1 MSAFRG
7 ILLLFLSFLAAN
19 LSAQGNRLT
28 FTLSTPRNLNI
39 CAGNDTARATII
51 NISPGTVSNI
61 TVTLTLPPGVMYVPG
76 SVAGTG
82 VSENNIS
89 DLNKPVFNGPNL
101 SLAGR
106 FTFRYGIRSN
116 CDFLSFLN
124 ASGTP
129 SIVCRATYLGSFDQ
143 ATSNPFPANVPAP
156 GFASISN
163 QSFTGNVGDRFVRTY
178 TITNYG
184 KGPLTSVTLR
194 RVNGRDIRT
203 NGVNRSGT
211 YFGRDTVINTF
222 GKALFQT
229 IGDRDT
235 VLDQNE
241 SVSVTD
247 SIEVVGCNAL
257 GTSIELTWGCDGK
270 TCQTIRSNAAVIKDT
285 RAPILTGIV
294 QGSISTCYNS
304 ATASPQRL
312 RFFNRG
318 QMQAENVRIT
328 LAQSA
333 NFGFSNNMFSRIDTA
348 SIWLRRGWRGA
359 RFKAQVDS
367 IIYTNSSST
376 GYTCLGPLAVG
387 LIRLRVGTMA
397 PGDTLYIDWN
407 MYTCTPDVC
416 NISYYGI
423 GWQYMATFT
432 DPCKLTQTVNWTW
445 GQVPVWT
452 GMGVTPLVP
461 TDMVDTEKKLFRYSI
476 ASSNFFTGTSRARY
490 WAEIIVPPGLTHSLN
505 TSDFFF
511 QNANLTGTWNSDSV
525 RKYGDT
531 IRAFFKGPVPFSLNN
546 GDLMVF
552 LTASCVGATGNTNR
566 TVQATFRYNP
576 DPLCNPSVWIRT
588 FCNSVTLRLHC
599 YDVCNGGMQ
608 FRNFKVERS
617 TFGLPDNNNDGL
629 PDASGSLDHGKIRK
643 ERALPGDTITSTF
656 YGKVRRT
663 SSITLWRF
671 GYAESI
677 VTNGSY
683 LTVVDARIRVYKRG
697 SLYSGTCNRVRHR
710 KVTSGLNAT
719 FFFDFTLDSIAAG
732 GCLPSSYLYAVNDS
746 IELIVRYRVSGN
758 PGVPSYGGVT
768 ARWDNRF
775 YFGTVPAPNASQR
788 FQCDT
793 FSGQMF
799 IGGWYFLNWAGNT
812 YNINNCNPLWVNNYF
827 YLSAGPCCSN
837 YGGGNY
843 FQYEYRNFG
852 RLKAVRL
859 YLPAGAK
866 YIRSQIVQY
875 RTSGSNQTVTEIAD
889 SLQPVAGSINP
900 LVIDATNLYKD
911 RGGKLSYSDDGFHG
925 YFNALI
931 QPGCELPAGT
941 PITLKYDFIFERRNS
956 LGRGFDTVPSSAA
969 GHDDYLVFNR
979 PNLSLQPVLPTL
991 YASSDTAEWEVRYSN
1006 ASAGFA
1012 AFNTWLSPVSGGGIR
1027 VVEIRDAVRDTL
1039 IRPVNGIYRAGSLPA
1054 NGVRRFKVRAVYTN
1068 CTKDSL
1074 TLLGGWNCLEYPKDL
1089 TAYRCTPNQTKLF
1102 LEPQNTRLQLTLF
1115 DSASIAPL
1123 CAEVPYRILLENVQ
1137 ATSTYNT
1144 RVQLTLPLGM
1154 EVVAGTIRMQYPR
1167 YATPVSLTAPTLV
1180 SGTTY
1185 EWNLDKL
1192 NSTLAKG
1199 FKGTLDTARNK
1210 LLISFRARTNCD
1222 YSSGS
1227 FVRANAAAII
1237 RCGDPVPSIPAISY
1251 PLDIK
1256 GVIRPYFTQV
1266 KQWADSIFPCEK
1278 PSNMRVRIVVLGPDT
1293 TSSNDKYQLL
1303 LPKGMVYDTS
1313 SLTAVRNGPTGVRRR
1328 DVNGATEVEWS
1339 LRGGIKPGDS
1349 MEFRFRFQTDGR
1361 FFSCG
1366 QTDLYGQ
1373 SVVKQEVVCVKDN
1386 SRCTINVITGKEL
1399 SKPTLLK
1406 AQPQFFNLGMSARQ
1420 MSNDSEEV
1428 RLSYSIRNTG
1438 VRIAAGTPLI
1448 IRYHYDADASAG
1460 LSAGDPLLGT
1470 DTLRSGMA
1478 GNAIA
1483 NVIKTLRIRAGYSC
1497 GVLAVVD
1504 SAACACLF
1512 RQARFPVPGLSNAGP
1527 DLQVCSG
1534 DSLRAGLFSTSRFR
1548 YTWEPSAAFDND
1560 TLARPR
1566 VLLLNGSGVTE
1577 FYDLILTTNRG
1588 LCTTRDTVRLA
1599 VHGLPVADAGPAD
1612 TLLCVGKPAAISAKA
1627 SGGKGVYRFR
1637 WTPGTGLNDS
1647 LRASAIARPTQTTTY
1662 RVEVRD
1668 SNNCKAW
1675 DTARVQIKPYPRAA
1689 FSWSRVCE
1697 GTDPLLKDSSTLST
1711 GTIRERQWT
1720 LGSLDTLNGL
1730 QHTLRMNGSLSRGVR
1745 LVAISDANC
1754 TDTFRTTVSVFPGP
1768 RAAFG
1773 NRAACFGKGADTLRF
1788 SDSTTLLSGV
1798 LRKPHWDFG
1807 DGKGDSGTLV
1817 KHVYAAPGTYTVTLF
1832 AASIN
1837 GCKDTFSG
1845 TATVHPRPVAALRS
1859 SGVCIGDSLRFSDNS
1874 NWNGAVKGRIGW
1886 KVAASDTFSGAG
1898 GAWKTRNP
1906 GMTPVY
1912 LFVESDRRC
1921 SDSRTDSFRVY
1932 PLPVPAF
1939 GMAAVCEDST
1949 TRFRDS
1955 SRISFGSIRNRTWTF
1970 GDGNGSNLT
1979 HPTHRYAAGGR
1990 YTVRLLLES
1999 QQGCRDS
2006 LQREAVVH
2014 PAARPV
2020 IGLSDH
2026 CLKENAVFG
2035 GSHNGTGSPASWKW
2049 LFGDGDSSVQQ
2060 NPVYRYRNPGVY
2072 NVKLRLENT
2081 EGCVYH
2087 TARNIRVH
2095 ALPQIGFGAVNA
2107 CYDNRFQFRDT
2118 LRVNGGSIAAQRWDF
2133 GDGNGS
2139 TSGSPAHAYPGA
2151 GNYRVALHAT
2161 SNQGCRDSL
2170 IRFVTAYDKVVPA
2183 FTADTVCLGDVTSFS
2198 DRSIVPGGS
2207 VARHTW
2213 NFGDGR
2219 TSSAANPQ
2227 YTYRS
2232 DGIYNVRLDIL
2243 TNYGCR
2249 YDTVRQV
2256 WVYPVPTAGFD
2267 IQPTDGTTILDP
2279 VIRLLDRSNGAT
2291 LYWYDMG
2298 DGSSL
2303 FRSSNVNHTYSD
2315 SGWYRLR
2322 QWVQNDYGCRDSS
2335 EDRVQVRYVFTL
2347 HVPNAF
2353 TPGRDG
2359 KNDLFAPQ
2367 GMGIRNYKMEIY
2379 SRWGELVYRT
2389 NNSEPWD
2396 GNFKGQPVMPGV
2408 YVVSLDIT
2416 DFQGVRHWYNNTFH
2430 LIR

>member
-1 MSAFRG
+1 MTAGRWF
-7 ILLLFLSFLAAN
+7 LLLMLQFCAAG

-28 FTLSTPRNLNI
+28 FNLTTPRNLNI
-39 CAGNDTARATII
+39 CAGSDTARATII
-51 NISPGTVSNI
+51 NISPGN
-61 TVTLTLPPGVMYVPG
+61 VTGVTILLTLPPGVLYVPG
-76 SVAGTG
+76 SVSGTG

-89 DLNKPVFNGPNL
+89 DPNRPIFNGPNL

-106 FTFRYGIRSN
+106 FSFRYAVRSN
-116 CDFLSFLN
+116 CALLTFLN
-124 ASGTP
+124 ASNTP
-129 SIVCRATYLGSFDQ
+129 AITCRANYLGSFDQ
-143 ATSNPFPANVPAP
+143 ATSNPFPANVPSP
-156 GFASISN
+156 GFATITN

-194 RVNGRDIRT
+194 RVNGKDIRT
-203 NGVNRSGT
+203 YGVNRSGT
-211 YFGRDTVINTF
+211 YFGRDTVINVL
-222 GKALFQT
+222 GKSLLQT

-241 SVSVTD
+241 SVTVSD
-247 SIEVVGCNAL
+247 SIEIVGCSAF
-257 GTSIELTWGCDGK
+257 GTSIELSWGCDGL
-270 TCQTIRSNAAVIKDT
+270 TCQVVRSNATVIKDT

-294 QGSISTCYNS
+294 QGSINTCYNS
-304 ATASPQRL
+304 PSASAQRL

-318 QMQAENVRIT
+318 QMSAENVRIT
-328 LAQSA
+328 LAQSV
-333 NFGFSNNMFSRIDTA
+333 NTGFSNNMMSRIDTS
-348 SIWLRRGWRGA
+348 SIWLRRGWKGA

-367 IIYTNSSST
+367 IIYTNSSSA

-387 LIRLRVGTMA
+387 LIRLRIGTMA
-397 PGDTLYIDWN
+397 PGDTIYIDWN
-407 MYTCTPDVC
+407 MYTCTPDLC
-416 NISYYGI
+416 NMSYYGI

-445 GQVPVWT
+445 GQVPTWT
-452 GMGVTPLVP
+452 GLSVTPLVP
-461 TDMVDTEKKLFRYSI
+461 TDMVDTEKKLFRYSVGS
-476 ASSNFFTGTSRARY
+476 ANFFAGTSRARY
-490 WAEIIVPPGLTHSLN
+490 WAEIIVPPGLTHSRN

-511 QNANLTGTWNSDSV
+511 QNANLTSTWSPDSV
-525 RKYGDT
+525 RLYGDT
-531 IRAFFKGPVPFSLNN
+531 VRAFFKGPVPFSLNN
-546 GDLMVF
+546 GDLMVY
-552 LTASCVGATGNTNR
+552 LTASCVGATGNSNR
-566 TVQATFRYNP
+566 TVNATFRYNP
-576 DPLCNPSVWIRT
+576 DPQCNPSIWIRT

-617 TFGLPDNNNDGL
+617 TFGLPDNNNDGI
-629 PDASGSLDHGKIRK
+629 PDATGSLDHSKIRK

-656 YGKVRRT
+656 FGKVRRT
-663 SSITLWRF
+663 STVTLWRF
-671 GYAESI
+671 AYAESI

-683 LTVVDARIRVYKRG
+683 LTVVDARLRVFKRG

-710 KVTSGLNAT
+710 KVTTGLDAT
-719 FFFDFTLDSIAAG
+719 FYFDFTLDSIASG
-732 GCLPSSYLYAVNDS
+732 GCLPSSYLYTLNDS

-775 YFGTVPAPNASQR
+775 YFGSVPAPNTSQR

-799 IGGWYFLNWAGNT
+799 IGGWYFLNWVGNT
-812 YNINNCNPLWVNNYF
+812 YNINSCDPLWVNNYF

-859 YLPAGAK
+859 HLPSGTK
-866 YIRSQIVQY
+866 YIRSQIVQF
-875 RTSGSNQTVTEIAD
+875 RTAGSNQTVTEIAD

-931 QPGCELPAGT
+931 QPGCELPSGT

-956 LGRGFDTVPSSAA
+956 LGRGFDTVPSSVA

-1006 ASAGFA
+1006 ASPGFA
-1012 AFNTWLSPVSGGGIR
+1012 AFNTWLSPVSTGGIR
-1027 VVEIRDAVRDTL
+1027 VVEIRDAVRDTI
-1039 IRPVNGIYRAGSLPA
+1039 IRPVNGIYRAGNLPG
-1054 NGVRRFKVRAVYTN
+1054 NGVRRFKVRAVYSS

-1089 TAYRCTPNQTKLF
+1089 TGYRCTPNATKLY

-1137 ATSTYNT
+1137 GTNTFNT
-1144 RVQLTLPLGM
+1144 RVQVTLPLGM
-1154 EVVAGTIRMQYPR
+1154 EVVSGSVRLQYPR
-1167 YATPVSLTAPTLV
+1167 NSSPVSLPAPVLV

-1199 FKGTLDTARNK
+1199 FKGISDTSKNK

-1256 GVIRPYFTQV
+1256 GVVRPYFTQV

-1278 PSNMRVRIVVLGPDT
+1278 PSGMRVRIIVLGPDS
-1293 TSSNDKYQLL
+1293 TSRNDKYQLM

-1313 SLTAVRNGPTGVRRR
+1313 SLVSLRNGPTAVRGR
-1328 DVNGATEVEWS
+1328 DVNGATEIEWS
-1339 LRGGIKPGDS
+1339 LRGGLLPGDS
-1349 MEFRFRFQTDGR
+1349 MEFRFRINTDGR

-1366 QTDLYGQ
+1366 QADLYGQ

-1386 SRCTINVITGKEL
+1386 SKCTINVITGKEL
-1399 SKPTLLK
+1399 SRPVLLK
-1406 AQPQFFNLGMSARQ
+1406 AQPQFSNAGITSRQ
-1420 MSNDSEEV
+1420 ISNDSEEIK
-1428 RLSYSIRNTG
+1428 LTYTIRNTG
-1438 VRIAAGTPLI
+1438 VRLATGVPVIV
-1448 IRYHYDADASAG
+1448 RYHYDANASAG
-1460 LSAGDPLLGT
+1460 LNAGDPLLGT
-1470 DTLRSGMA
+1470 DTLRGGLA
-1478 GNAIA
+1478 A
-1483 NVIKTLRIRAGYSC
+1483 NGSLNISRTLRIRAGYSC
-1497 GVLAVVD
+1497 AVIAVVD

-1512 RQARFPVPGLSNAGP
+1512 RQTRFPVPALSNAGP

-1534 DSLRAGLFSTSRFR
+1534 DSLRAGLFNTRQFSYS
-1548 YTWEPSAAFDND
+1548 WEPAAAFDND

-1566 VLLLNGSGVTE
+1566 VLLLNGSGISET
-1577 FYDLILTTNRG
+1577 YDLMLTTRRG
-1588 LCTTRDTVRLA
+1588 LCTSRDTVRLV
-1599 VHGLPVADAGPAD
+1599 VHPLPLVAAGPAD
-1612 TLLCVGKPAAISAKA
+1612 TLLCVNQPANLKATARGGNGPYRYRWYPASGIADSTQAQTTARPAA
-1627 SGGKGVYRFR
+1627 
-1637 WTPGTGLNDS
+1637 
-1647 LRASAIARPTQTTTY
+1647 TTTY
-1662 RVEVRD
+1662 RMEVRD
-1668 SNNCKAW
+1668 KNNCKAY
-1675 DTARVQIKPYPRAA
+1675 DTARIQIRQYPKAH

-1697 GTDPLLKDSSTLST
+1697 GKDPLISDSSTLSS
-1711 GTIRERQWT
+1711 GSIQERQWQ

-1730 QHTLRMNGSLSRGVR
+1730 THTLRMNGNLSRTVR
-1745 LVAISDANC
+1745 LVAIGDAKC
-1754 TDTFRTTVSVFPGP
+1754 TDTFQQIVSVYPGP

-1788 SDSTTLLSGV
+1788 TDSTTLLNGT

-1807 DGKGDSGTLV
+1807 DGMHDSGTLV
-1817 KHVYAAPGTYTVTLF
+1817 KHVYAAAGSYTVTLI
-1832 AASIN
+1832 AKSMN
-1837 GCKDTFSG
+1837 GCEDTFSG

-1859 SGVCIGDSLRFSDNS
+1859 NGVCIGDSLRFSDNT
-1874 NWNGAVKGRIGW
+1874 NWNGASIGRIDW
-1886 KVAASDTFSGAG
+1886 KISASNIYSGNSA
-1898 GAWKTRNP
+1898 AWKSTTT
-1906 GMTPVY
+1906 GLLPVA
-1912 LFVESDRRC
+1912 LKVESDRGC
-1921 SDSRTDSFRVY
+1921 ADSRTDSFRIY
-1932 PLPVPAF
+1932 PLPVPLF
-1939 GMAAVCEDST
+1939 GALPVCEDST

-1955 SRISFGSIRNRTWTF
+1955 SSISFGSIRSRSWVF
-1970 GDGNGSNLT
+1970 GDGNASALNN
-1979 HPTHRYAAGGR
+1979 PTHRYNAGGR
-1990 YTVRLLLES
+1990 YTVTLQLES
-1999 QQGCRDS
+1999 NQGCRDS
-2006 LQREAVVH
+2006 ITKEAVVY
-2014 PAARPV
+2014 AAVRPG
-2020 IGLSDH
+2020 ISLSDH
-2026 CLKENAVFG
+2026 CFREDAVLG
-2035 GSHNGTGSPASWKW
+2035 GSNTGSGTPKAWKW
-2049 LFGDGDSSVQQ
+2049 FFGNGDSSFLQ
-2060 NPVYRYRNPGVY
+2060 NPIHKYRNPGLY
-2072 NVKLRLENT
+2072 NLRLSLSNT
-2081 EGCVYH
+2081 EGCLYH
-2087 TARNIRVH
+2087 TSRNLRVH
-2095 ALPQIGFGAVNA
+2095 ALPKVGFGAVNA
-2107 CYDNRFQFRDT
+2107 CYDNRFQFNDT
-2118 LRVNGGSIAAQRWDF
+2118 LWINGGSIASQRWDF
-2133 GDGNGS
+2133 GDGQGS
-2139 TSGSPAHAYPGA
+2139 NSGSPVHAYPGA
-2151 GNYRVALHAT
+2151 GAYRVALIAV
-2161 SNQGCRDSL
+2161 SNQGCQDSL
-2170 IRFVTAYDKVVPA
+2170 IRFVTAYDRVIPA
-2183 FTADTVCLGDVTSFS
+2183 FSADTVCLGGFTSFNDLS
-2198 DRSIVPGGS
+2198 TVPGGS
-2207 VARHTW
+2207 VSRHAWT
-2213 NFGDGR
+2213 FGDGR
-2219 TSSAANPQ
+2219 SSSAANPQ
-2227 YTYRS
+2227 YTYRT
-2232 DGIYNVRLDIL
+2232 DGFFNVRLGIL
-2243 TNYGCR
+2243 TNFGCR
-2249 YDTVRQV
+2249 YDTVQPI

-2267 IQPTDGTTILDP
+2267 IQPADGTTILDP
-2279 VIRLLDRSNGAT
+2279 VIRLLDRSSGAT
-2291 LYWYDMG
+2291 QYWYDMG

-2303 FRSSNVNHTYSD
+2303 YLTSNVNHTYAD

-2335 EDRVQVRYVFTL
+2335 EEKMQVRYVFTL
-2347 HVPNAF
+2347 HVPTAF

-2367 GMGIRNYKMEIY
+2367 GMGIRSYKMEIY
-2379 SRWGELVYRT
+2379 SRWGELMYRT

-2396 GNFKGQPVMPGV
+2396 GTFKGLPVTPGV
-2408 YVVSLDIT
+2408 YVVSLDVT